1 MMSRDEI
8 MPEKIP
14 PAQVPG
20 ESIRSTALAWLQRL
34 GPLLGLILVCL
45 FFSVLRPKTFATTG
59 NVQTMVLQTAV
70 VITAGLG
77 MTLVIISGGIDISVG
92 AAIALASVVTAALLK
107 QGFSPIIA
115 ATGGVASGGLIG
127 LLIGTLVT
135 TLRLPAFIVTLGLW
149 GAVRG
154 LAKQIADKTTIHPD
168 STWLDQLLLMPS
180 GDQRWMVIAPGLWLT
195 LFLALLVATMLRYT
209 RFGRHV
215 FAIGSNEQ
223 TARLCGVHVGR
234 TRIALYAVAGLLTG
248 FAGVLQFSYL
258 SAGDPTTAQ
267 GMELDIIA
275 AAVIG
280 GASLSGGA
288 GSVTG
293 TLIGALL
300 MTAIAT
306 GCTKMDWDDS
316 VQQEVTGGIIIFVA
330 AIDQLR
336 RRREKAV

>member
-1 MMSRDEI
+1 M
-8 MPEKIP
+8 
-14 PAQVPG
+14 
-20 ESIRSTALAWLQRL
+20 
-34 GPLLGLILVCL
+34 
-45 FFSVLRPKTFATTG
+45 
-59 NVQTMVLQTAV
+59 
-70 VITAGLG
+70 
-77 MTLVIISGGIDISVG
+77 
-92 AAIALASVVTAALLK
+92 
-107 QGFSPIIA
+107 
-115 ATGGVASGGLIG
+115 LIG
-127 LLIGTLVT
+127 ALVT
-135 TLRLPAFIVTLGLW
+135 ILRLPAFIVTLGLW
-149 GAVRG
+149 GAIRG
-154 LAKQIADKTTIHPD
+154 LAKQIAEKTTIHPD

-180 GDQRWMVIAPGLWLT
+180 GDQRWMVLAPGLWLT
-195 LFLALLVATMLRYT
+195 LLLALLVATLLRYT

-336 RRREKAV
+336 RRSEKAA